1 MPTSTPRETKSNG
14 RFARFCRKIGRKC
27 SNSETSDVI
36 RSDQMAVSSHL
47 TRNDKHTDPIVPFSQ
62 APGGR
67 RSSIST
73 QHTVAGGHLSTDVVI
88 MQDNSDTDHIDA
100 ESLALDIWSAAY
112 REAVENS
119 PDERIQKLILKGENA
134 GQLLRQLEHDEDGL
148 VENSLFRRGIH
159 CLKTVQGPLE
169 NLKLVLD
176 VASPLTSI
184 EPAVGTAFGVL
195 KSVTAVAISVSS
207 LDRPFA
213 EQIANMLR
221 QVPIIDECDILGQ
234 KLEKSDGIHDA
245 LVLVYTNLLDF
256 YVAAFETLTASDFKF
271 VKGVIV
277 ENQGMPGLVSE
288 FLDHVK
294 QLKSHIGNATLRV
307 VQEFKDLIKDT
318 RIETLLRTENTRL
331 QDSLHDRWQHEK
343 QRAQE
348 ACSWFV
354 NEPLFLDWFHST
366 KSELLLFCGNL
377 GSGKTVTMSYVI
389 DTIIQRNQHELPR
402 ALINYHYCKS
412 DNTGDSIKIY
422 SNLVLQLLNRQKA
435 LKKNFLEWELEVR
448 SLGIHSP
455 TDNVRKLGQFYLDS
469 VAGLDRPLF
478 IIIDGLD
485 ECDQDSRDQL
495 LELLQEILQGKSRVK
510 ILYSTRP
517 MPSIPKKLGSIAQIR
532 HTPDKHRDSIL
543 VEHFVRQKLGD
554 RDPEVQE
561 LVTNKLSEMV
571 QGSAIWVQMT
581 VKYIQASGTHDFYH
595 MRELLRTLPPPEE
608 LSTMYYKLFTSSIQD
623 QGDNRLIASSALE
636 VLAVCCR
643 PLSIDELEWA
653 VAMVTRKDIVTVE
666 DLRKAVNPKRVMT
679 LLGPFIDQ
687 FDEGDRK
694 KRQIRIVHQSLK
706 EVVIQNEPMS
716 WSSHEYRL
724 SPADESPFPRKG
736 QLEAKIYKDVSD
748 IATLRSAMPF
758 GTMNDIDEDEDTE
771 GKYIGEETFDP
782 MDIGFGGF
790 FTYASCHWTTHY
802 AVTPLE
808 SLPPLVEIEALCK
821 AKSQRLQNWLDQSY
835 RPDCN
840 TIPRESEYSSQCH
853 DRLTITAQHG
863 SKDALKRMLEGCDIS
878 PPNFGPCSVD
888 ETAWQLILSGN
899 TTALG
904 ILFFDKTTG
913 PNIQDLWL
921 FREAMSHWGKS
932 ENKERDLFFAFLVG
946 LARKVVDIMVEK
958 QWGNELLCQ
967 AAKMGCLP
975 IIEMLFDEAAHNA
988 GLKEELLRD
997 RIRDPQAR
1005 PGEWG
1010 THQSVGEAVLHNH
1023 VNIVEFLLE
1032 QEGIDAHKRHRNK
1045 NGYTVLHLLARNLN
1059 PEMVQL
1065 LAPHLQE
1072 DINQVENDETASA
1085 RILFSTVGAKNRFL
1099 CAQILLQAGADP
1111 AIPDNRP
1118 FRRAVKTNDYD
1129 MCRLMVDIGHADPL
1143 SVMAKDEKGH
1153 YYLKDHMHD
1162 RTLEPAMIRDLCSL
1176 ARLVQDRPPRS

>member
-14 RFARFCRKIGRKC
+14 RFARFCRKIGRKR
-27 SNSETSDVI
+27 SNLETSDVI

-159 CLKTVQGPLE
+159 CLKTVQ
-169 NLKLVLD
+169 
-176 VASPLTSI
+176 
-184 EPAVGTAFGVL
+184 EPTVGTAFGVL

-213 EQIANMLR
+213 QQIANMLR

-277 ENQGMPGLVSE
+277 ENQRMPGLVSE

-307 VQEFKDLIKDT
+307 VQELKDLIKDT

-331 QDSLHDRWQHEK
+331 QDSLHDKWQHEK

-366 KSELLLFCGNL
+366 KSELLLFCCNL

-389 DTIIQRNQHELPR
+389 DTIIQRNQNELPR

-435 LKKNFLEWELEVR
+435 LKKNFLEWEREVR

-495 LELLQEILQGKSRVK
+495 LELFQEILQGKSRVK
-510 ILYSTRP
+510 ILCSTRP
-517 MPSIPKKLGSIAQIR
+517 MPSILKKLGSIAQIR
-532 HTPDKHRDSIL
+532 HTPDKHRDDIL

-679 LLGPFIDQ
+679 LIGPFIDQ

-694 KRQIRIVHQSLK
+694 KRQIRVVHQSLK

-736 QLEAKIYKDVSD
+736 QLEAKILQGCVRYLLLHEIDTRSLLSEKDQD

-790 FTYASCHWTTHY
+790 FT
-802 AVTPLE
+802 
-808 SLPPLVEIEALCK
+808 
-821 AKSQRLQNWLDQSY
+821 
-835 RPDCN
+835 
-840 TIPRESEYSSQCH
+840 
-853 DRLTITAQHG
+853 
-863 SKDALKRMLEGCDIS
+863 
-878 PPNFGPCSVD
+878 
-888 ETAWQLILSGN
+888 
-899 TTALG
+899 
-904 ILFFDKTTG
+904 
-913 PNIQDLWL
+913 LWL
-921 FREAMSHWGKS
+921 FREAMSHWDKS
-932 ENKERDLFFAFLVG
+932 ENKERDLLFAFLVG

-967 AAKMGCLP
+967 VAKMGCLP

-1023 VNIVEFLLE
+1023 VNIVVFLLE
-1032 QEGIDAHKRHRNK
+1032 QEGIDAHKRHSNK
-1045 NGYTVLHLLARNLN
+1045 NGYIVLHLLARNLN

-1065 LAPHLQE
+1065 LASHLQE
-1072 DINQVENDETASA
+1072 DINQVENDETALT

-1129 MCRLMVDIGHADPL
+1129 MCRLMVDIGHADHL